1 MKADKTRS
9 KPNYYGLSVSQI
21 ACALVSL
28 ELRGTPVLT
37 PQGRSAGTVWVACR
51 ASLSEDRHDVTSGE
65 VEMALEYLADQG
77 LVARIR
83 EEWECSPAKPQGY
96 RWSKLAD
103 GARLKRFLS
112 SYERRCSGVDC
123 HERMPHGQPHG
134 AYCSKRCQR
143 KASALGKVVK
153 GARP

>member
-37 PQGRSAGTVWVACR
+37 PQGRSAGTVWVTCR

-77 LVARIR
+77 LATRIR

-103 GARLKRFLS
+103 GSRLKRFLS